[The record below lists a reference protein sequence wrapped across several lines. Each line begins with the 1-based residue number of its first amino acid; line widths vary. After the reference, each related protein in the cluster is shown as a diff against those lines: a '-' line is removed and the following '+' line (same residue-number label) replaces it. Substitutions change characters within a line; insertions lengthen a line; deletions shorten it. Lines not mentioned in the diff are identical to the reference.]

1 MDTEGL
7 SFVMCLQVSR
17 KGLRDKC
24 SKGKYVCESPTLE
37 VSQRTV
43 QAVVMV
49 QLRLLAALKSTGQRI
64 TAGYSHDKR
73 KLLAEN
79 TLH

>member
-1 MDTEGL
+1 
-7 SFVMCLQVSR
+7 
-17 KGLRDKC
+17 
-24 SKGKYVCESPTLE
+24 
-37 VSQRTV
+37 
-43 QAVVMV
+43 MV

-79 TLH
+79 TLHFRRIDAVVSGKATIGHLRC